1 MTKTD
6 ETDHESFKD
15 WRGKTIRVGDTI
27 VYPRVSGRSAA
38 LVVGIV
44 RRIYVKHSDDYNP
57 KRLDVEV
64 LDKKWDWRSSDEDKA
79 KRPLSKLKFWDR
91 CLLFETREKRE
102 EPTMADMADMT
113 EPW

>member
-6 ETDHESFKD
+6 EIDHESFKD
-15 WRGKTIRVGDTI
+15 WYGNVIKIGDTI
-27 VYPRVSGRSAA
+27 VYPRMSGRSAILA
-38 LVVGIV
+38 IGIV
-44 RRIYVKHSDDYNP
+44 RRIYEKPGDYNP

-64 LDKKWDWRSSDEDKA
+64 IAKKWDWRRTEEQKA
-79 KRPLSKLKFWDR
+79 SRPLSKLKFWDR